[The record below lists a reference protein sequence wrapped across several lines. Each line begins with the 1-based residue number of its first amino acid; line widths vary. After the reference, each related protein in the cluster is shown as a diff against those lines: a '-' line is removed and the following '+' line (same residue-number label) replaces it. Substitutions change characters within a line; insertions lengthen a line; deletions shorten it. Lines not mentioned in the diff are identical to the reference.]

1 MLSLLCCYPQI
12 SPTPD
17 PQAVMKLEAPFDVAN
32 TNATRLAGLLLLPL
46 LALLPLGRC
55 GAPD

>member
-1 MLSLLCCYPQI
+1 
-12 SPTPD
+12 
-17 PQAVMKLEAPFDVAN
+17 MKLEAPFDVAN
-32 TNATRLAGLLLLPL
+32 TTATRLAGLLLLPL